1 MVWSDVDDRVCVG
14 GHVKTPSIRG
24 EAPYISGCGIK
35 VRDMIKTFVATQEVP
50 WERLDD
56 RKIILLCECSNNVD

>member
-1 MVWSDVDDRVCVG
+1 
-14 GHVKTPSIRG
+14 VKTPSIRG

-50 WERLDD
+50 WERPDD